1 MSAAEPWQGEWEK
14 NVKVECD
21 GEADVECL
29 WSGFSDWSD
38 CSSSCGE
45 GLQARK
51 RKVLQSSQN
60 EGLDCVGQAE
70 EKRKCQSEPC
80 PGKREKK
87 KKSFF
92 DDISLFLVL
101 CTWAEFGR
109 WSECSE
115 TCGD

>member
-29 WSGFSDWSD
+29 WSGFSDWSE

-70 EKRKCQSEPC
+70 EERKCQLEPC

-87 KKSFF
+87 KNP
-92 DDISLFLVL
+92 FLVIFL
-101 CTWAEFGR
+101 CF
-109 WSECSE
+109 
-115 TCGD
+115 